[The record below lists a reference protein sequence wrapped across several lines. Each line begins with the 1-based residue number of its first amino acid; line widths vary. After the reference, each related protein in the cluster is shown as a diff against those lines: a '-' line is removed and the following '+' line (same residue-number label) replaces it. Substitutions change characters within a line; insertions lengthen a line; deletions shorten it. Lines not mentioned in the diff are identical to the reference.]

1 MCEPNVGILNKHQS
15 QKIVI
20 TMFNDASGKFKDELV
35 IVIKDHEIKKFPI
48 NIQIIGTPV
57 SLSKNQLGIDFRR

>member
-20 TMFNDASGKFKDELV
+20 TMFNDASGKFKDELI
-35 IVIKDHEIKKFPI
+35 IVIKDH
-48 NIQIIGTPV
+48 
-57 SLSKNQLGIDFRR
+57 